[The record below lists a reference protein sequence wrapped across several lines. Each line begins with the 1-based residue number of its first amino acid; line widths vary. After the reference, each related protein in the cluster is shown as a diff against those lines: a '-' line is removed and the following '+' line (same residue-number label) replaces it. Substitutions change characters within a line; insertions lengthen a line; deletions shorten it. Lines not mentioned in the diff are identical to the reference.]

1 MQKNEDDIKLY
12 STDSSLKT
20 DVSLD
25 EIKTTNVNILLNRV
39 RIEKKNDFKKKILF
53 SFLMLTVISVISIV
67 TISN

>member
-1 MQKNEDDIKLY
+1 MQKNKDEIKLY
-12 STDSSLKT
+12 SADSILKI

-39 RIEKKNDFKKKILF
+39 RIEKKNDFKKKIFF
-53 SFLMLTVISVISIV
+53 SFLMLTVISVVSIV